1 VDDEYFIITRS
12 RTTSAPTFSPHPLT
26 FSLECYTDLSS
37 AFKAVVENAWVFS
50 CIPPYVVMTKV
61 VIKQK
66 DSFIFYI

>member
-1 VDDEYFIITRS
+1 MINTMSLPEIEPQVLVHP
-12 RTTSAPTFSPHPLT
+12 APPPLT
-26 FSLECYTDLSS
+26 FSLDCYTDLSS
-37 AFKAVVENAWVFS
+37 ASKAVVKNAWGFS